1 MSNNY
6 DNSNLKNEKE
16 ILNYL
21 DLEKNISNIN
31 SSEQIN
37 NIKENYDFNF
47 NSQNINNQ
55 NNKIQNQE
63 ELLDMEL
70 KNIQMLILQR
80 SLYILKKK
88 FEMNKKEL
96 EIIFQKYKDED
107 YMQLKCINVDYLLE
121 LYKEIMDTTQFI
133 LLPYNN
139 FNELITADLMTE
151 INEGKRKTVLKN
163 LVKFTLSNVEK
174 YNRIYFE
181 KKIKKKKLIEE
192 NEKKKVFG
200 LAVPETG
207 DFTTKQKIIKIDKRG
222 KIIRDFEEMIENN
235 KEFNAGKEV
244 IVKINEEDL
253 EILSNKKLL
262 YSDVITLIIADFLQV
277 YLKNNENIAIIST
290 SNDSEDKE
298 NIKLNHNVKSL
309 FDNEIIKFYNN
320 LNKIDQNQE
329 NKEKLKSLLFELMN
343 IETQIKIY
351 QNLILGKT
359 DKGDNVKHLLN
370 MQKKLNEH
378 KIIIQKKINLFSIKS
393 NHSKKGLEGDVSVI
407 NNTESNFGNNTSS
420 DKNNLIQKYNPNLKC
435 NKNLKPIKNIKYKIK
450 LTSSNISV
458 NTKNMIIK
466 NNHSSNDLLKNKN
479 KIRNLNLSDK
489 NIINVNIN
497 GSEDNNIYNN
507 INTNENNKYNY
518 YYNNDN
524 FYYQHGIKAPETKED
539 IRKNNLLEIF
549 YFYTKQHTFIGKTP
563 TFQEILKSEE
573 HLDLSAFGKF
583 CVEFKIL
590 VKPQKIS
597 EIFKKTASNGKDL
610 NYALFIKILQKLSVY
625 ANEEKK
631 QILMDRIK
639 VNKMKLKESK
649 EKNKNNEE
657 NINKEKE
664 ENISGNKN
672 EGEIQ
677 EEDDKYYQ
685 KYNIENQQQEE
696 NKEKDNKKKNNG
708 KNKNNEK
715 SFDKKTINNI
725 NNFDKKSN
733 KSINNNDKK
742 INKSN
747 NNIEKKSNIDSQ
759 NKNSNE
765 NLNSENNNKKEEQ
778 VNNSQNNNNQNNNM
792 KKNIIGTNL
801 KYYKKNKSKSKNKI
815 KLQKGN
821 NSKSLLMVESKEELE
836 EKISKL
842 EEDYDKLNQKTN
854 SQLEEEFYQ
863 YLEIDDTNLYRK
875 KMVGYI
881 YPFVNREND
890 SRFPIQ
896 SVARPIKRDPK
907 VQKEMHKILV
917 QRHEDLKKEKE
928 LKQLKEKNM
937 LFEKR
942 QKKFEEENRKIQ
954 EKMSLKNDYV
964 QLKRN
969 GENYQ
974 KEKMNKLTWEQIQ
987 NCDYDAFILEQ
998 KDTKKKYK
1006 KNNLDDI
1013 FTNKINQFEGDD
1025 GDFLQNFKLKKGFD
1039 ETSRNEDDKS
1049 TGNNN
1054 KLKINFNNINNN
1066 LSNNLNRYE
1075 NMNKTEPFGTS
1086 NLSRISS
1093 DNNFGN
1099 NSEYVISNSIGSKK

>member
-88 FEMNKKEL
+88 FKKNKKEL

-351 QNLILGKT
+351 QNLILEKT

-497 GSEDNNIYNN
+497 GSEDNNIYN
-507 INTNENNKYNY
+507 
-518 YYNNDN
+518 
-524 FYYQHGIKAPETKED
+524 
-539 IRKNNLLEIF
+539 
-549 YFYTKQHTFIGKTP
+549 
-563 TFQEILKSEE
+563 IL
-573 HLDLSAFGKF
+573 
-583 CVEFKIL
+583 
-590 VKPQKIS
+590 
-597 EIFKKTASNGKDL
+597 
-610 NYALFIKILQKLSVY
+610 
-625 ANEEKK
+625 
-631 QILMDRIK
+631 
-639 VNKMKLKESK
+639 
-649 EKNKNNEE
+649 
-657 NINKEKE
+657 
-664 ENISGNKN
+664 
-672 EGEIQ
+672 
-677 EEDDKYYQ
+677 
-685 KYNIENQQQEE
+685 
-696 NKEKDNKKKNNG
+696 
-708 KNKNNEK
+708 
-715 SFDKKTINNI
+715 
-725 NNFDKKSN
+725 
-733 KSINNNDKK
+733 
-742 INKSN
+742 
-747 NNIEKKSNIDSQ
+747 
-759 NKNSNE
+759 
-765 NLNSENNNKKEEQ
+765 
-778 VNNSQNNNNQNNNM
+778 
-792 KKNIIGTNL
+792 
-801 KYYKKNKSKSKNKI
+801 
-815 KLQKGN
+815 
-821 NSKSLLMVESKEELE
+821 
-836 EKISKL
+836 
-842 EEDYDKLNQKTN
+842 
-854 SQLEEEFYQ
+854 
-863 YLEIDDTNLYRK
+863 
-875 KMVGYI
+875 
-881 YPFVNREND
+881 
-890 SRFPIQ
+890 
-896 SVARPIKRDPK
+896 
-907 VQKEMHKILV
+907 
-917 QRHEDLKKEKE
+917 
-928 LKQLKEKNM
+928 
-937 LFEKR
+937 
-942 QKKFEEENRKIQ
+942 
-954 EKMSLKNDYV
+954 
-964 QLKRN
+964 
-969 GENYQ
+969 
-974 KEKMNKLTWEQIQ
+974 
-987 NCDYDAFILEQ
+987 
-998 KDTKKKYK
+998 
-1006 KNNLDDI
+1006 
-1013 FTNKINQFEGDD
+1013 
-1025 GDFLQNFKLKKGFD
+1025 
-1039 ETSRNEDDKS
+1039 
-1049 TGNNN
+1049 
-1054 KLKINFNNINNN
+1054 
-1066 LSNNLNRYE
+1066 
-1075 NMNKTEPFGTS
+1075 
-1086 NLSRISS
+1086 
-1093 DNNFGN
+1093 
-1099 NSEYVISNSIGSKK
+1099 